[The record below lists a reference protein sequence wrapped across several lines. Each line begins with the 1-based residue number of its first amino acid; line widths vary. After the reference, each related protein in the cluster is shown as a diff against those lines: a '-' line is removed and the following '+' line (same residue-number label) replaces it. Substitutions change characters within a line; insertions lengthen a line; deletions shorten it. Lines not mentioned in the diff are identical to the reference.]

1 MHGDASFTSW
11 AATFFPFARWAVERK
26 QPTPVLTAVVAS
38 LCVVMLLG
46 CGKNSS
52 HERAAVCGK
61 VLLDGKNVSEGVIAF
76 YPTGASKGPAAG
88 ASIKDG
94 HYKISEQNGPVVGT
108 NRVEIRIP
116 KRTGRKTRVPLPG
129 SEEMIDQI
137 LEAAPDC
144 YNTHSTLTANIEI
157 KGNVFDFSLHSK

>member
-1 MHGDASFTSW
+1 MHGNASFTSW
-11 AATFFPFARWAVERK
+11 AATFSPFAHWAVERQ
-26 QPTPVLTAVVAS
+26 QPTLVLAAVLAS
-38 LCVVMLLG
+38 LCVAMLFG
-46 CGKNSS
+46 CGKSSS

-61 VLLDGKNVSEGVIAF
+61 VLLDGKDVSEGVIAF
-76 YPTGASKGPAAG
+76 YPTGTSKGPAAG

-94 HYKISEQNGPVVGT
+94 RYKIAEQNGPVIGT

-144 YNTHSTLTANIEI
+144 YNTRSTLTANVEI